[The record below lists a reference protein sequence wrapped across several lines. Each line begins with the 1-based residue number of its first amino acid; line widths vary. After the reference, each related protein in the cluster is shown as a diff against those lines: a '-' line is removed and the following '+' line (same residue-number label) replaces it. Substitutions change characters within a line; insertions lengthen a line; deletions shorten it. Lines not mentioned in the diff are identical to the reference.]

1 MSLLA
6 LQRFPGCWTRRETYK
21 TARAFASAVIIFAIA
36 GPVLAVSATQGEQR
50 HALVVGNAAY
60 KSVPALDN
68 PVNDSREIC
77 NSLKKLGFQ
86 ATCASDVKTK
96 GQFKDLVMK
105 FTQSVKKGDV
115 ILFFYAGHGVEMD
128 GENYLVPTTAEF
140 RSRGSFEDEA
150 VRVNFILSELEATG
164 SRLSVVILDACRDN
178 PFGAKAR
185 SAVGR
190 GLAIPDKAPAGSIII
205 FPTSP
210 GKVALDA
217 GNDTRN
223 GLFTKHLLMH
233 ISTNGLE
240 VENMFKR
247 VIEGVKSESEQM
259 GHAQIPWMN
268 LSFTGE
274 FCFAGCIDRAADAR
288 EKEQLTLRAKELELQ
303 LSQQQKVAEEF
314 RERMK
319 GMEVRLAS
327 QQKSVARD
335 SPEFVRLETERSELA
350 KKVAMLENQDQ
361 GLKKAQ
367 TSLHVFQQSRSE
379 IETLEQELR
388 ARQKRLQEID
398 RTLGATRSTSGSPAV
413 ETAALR
419 KERDDLRKIIQ
430 KLQGDK
436 KRLESAEKEL
446 TDVARIAKESEQYQQ
461 ELATYRDRLAVLEKD
476 SLAKEQQLNTERA
489 RRVETEERLKDAG
502 RDTVRKA
509 AVVAPS
515 F

>member
-1 MSLLA
+1 MSLWAPQSLPGHRNRGRIFSIANVFASAAALLA
-6 LQRFPGCWTRRETYK
+6 L
-21 TARAFASAVIIFAIA
+21 A
-36 GPVLAVSATQGEQR
+36 GHVPEVSAAPGEQR

-60 KSVPALDN
+60 KAVTPLDN
-68 PVNDSREIC
+68 PINDSREIC
-77 NSLKKLGFQ
+77 ASLKKLGFQ

-96 GQFKDLVMK
+96 GQFKDLIAK

-140 RSRGSFEDEA
+140 KTKGGFEDDA
-150 VRVNFILSELEATG
+150 IKVNFILGELEATG

-178 PFGAKAR
+178 PFGTKAR

-190 GLAIPDKAPAGSIII
+190 GLAVPDKAPAGSIII

-210 GKVALDA
+210 GKVALDG
-217 GNDTRN
+217 GNDARN
-223 GLFTKHLLMH
+223 GMFTKHLLRH

-274 FCFAGCIDRAADAR
+274 FCFAGCVDRAADAR
-288 EKEQLTLRAKELELQ
+288 EKEQLALRAKELELQ
-303 LSQQQKVAEEF
+303 LSQQQKVSEEF

-327 QQKSVARD
+327 QQQTVARD
-335 SPEFVRLETERSELA
+335 TPEFMRLEAERSELA
-350 KKVAMLENQDQ
+350 KKVALLESQDK

-379 IETLEQELR
+379 IQKLEQELA
-388 ARQKRLQEID
+388 ARQKRLQELEGM
-398 RTLGATRSTSGSPAV
+398 LGATRTVNGSPAV

-430 KLQGDK
+430 KLLADK
-436 KRLESAEKEL
+436 KKLEGADKEL
-446 TDVARIAKESEQYQQ
+446 SDVARIAKESEQYQQ
-461 ELATYRDRLAVLEKD
+461 ELGAYRDRLAALEKD
-476 SLAKEQQLNTERA
+476 SLAKDKQIESER
-489 RRVETEERLKDAG
+489 RRREETEARLKDAG
-502 RDTVRKA
+502 TDTVKRA
-509 AVVAPS
+509 AGVTPS

>member
-6 LQRFPGCWTRRETYK
+6 PQIIPGRWTRSAVYK
-21 TARAFASAVIIFAIA
+21 TARVFASAVVIFAIA
-36 GPVLAVSATQGEQR
+36 GPALAVAANQAEQR

-60 KSVPALDN
+60 KAVTPLDN
-68 PVNDSREIC
+68 PTNDSREIC

-140 RSRGSFEDEA
+140 RSRGAFEDEA
-150 VRVNFILSELEATG
+150 LRVNFILSELEATG

-178 PFGAKAR
+178 PFGSKAR

-210 GKVALDA
+210 GKVALDG
-217 GNDTRN
+217 GNDSRN
-223 GLFTKHLLMH
+223 GLFTKHLLAH
-233 ISTNGLE
+233 ISTKGME

-247 VIEGVKSESEQM
+247 VIEGVKSESEKL

-274 FCFAGCIDRAADAR
+274 FCFAGCVDRAADAR

-303 LSQQQKVAEEF
+303 LTQQQKVAEEF

-327 QQKSVARD
+327 QQKTVSRD
-335 SPEFVRLETERSELA
+335 TPEFVRLEAERSELA
-350 KKVAMLENQDQ
+350 KKVALLESQDQ

-367 TSLHVFQQSRSE
+367 QSLLVFQQSRSD
-379 IETLEQELR
+379 IQKLEQELET
-388 ARQKRLQEID
+388 RQKRLEEID
-398 RTLGATRSTSGSPAV
+398 HLLGATRSAKGSPTV
-413 ETAALR
+413 EIAALR
-419 KERDDLRKIIQ
+419 KERDDLRKIVQ
-430 KLQGDK
+430 KLQGER
-436 KRLESAEKEL
+436 KRLESTQKEL
-446 TDVARIAKESEQYQQ
+446 SDVARIAKESEQYQQ
-461 ELATYRDRLAVLEKD
+461 ELVSYRDRLAALEKD
-476 SLAKEQQLNTERA
+476 SMAKDQQLNTERA

-502 RDTVRKA
+502 RDTVKKA

>member
-1 MSLLA
+1 M
-6 LQRFPGCWTRRETYK
+6 YK
-21 TARAFASAVIIFAIA
+21 TASAFASAVVIFAIA
-36 GPVLAVSATQGEQR
+36 GPALAVSANQAEQR

-60 KSVPALDN
+60 KAVTPLDN

-115 ILFFYAGHGVEMD
+115 ILFFFAGHGVEMD
-128 GENYLVPTTAEF
+128 GENYLVPTLADF
-140 RSRGSFEDEA
+140 RSRGAFEDEA
-150 VRVNFILSELEATG
+150 LRVNFILSELEATG

-190 GLAIPDKAPAGSIII
+190 GLAIPDRAPAGSIII

-210 GKVALDA
+210 GKVALDG
-217 GNDTRN
+217 GNDSRN
-223 GLFTKHLLMH
+223 GLFTKHLLAH
-233 ISTNGLE
+233 ISTNGME

-247 VIEGVKSESEQM
+247 VIEGVKSESEKL
-259 GHAQIPWMN
+259 GLAQIPWMN

-288 EKEQLTLRAKELELQ
+288 EKKQLTLRAKELELQ

-327 QQKSVARD
+327 QQQSVARD
-335 SPEFVRLETERSELA
+335 SPEFVRLQTERSELA
-350 KKVAMLENQDQ
+350 KKVAILENQDQ

-367 TSLHVFQQSRSE
+367 TSLHVFQQSREE
-379 IETLEQELR
+379 IQKLELELK
-388 ARQKRLQEID
+388 ARQKRLLEID
-398 RTLGATRSTSGSPAV
+398 GMLGSTRSTNASPAV
-413 ETAALR
+413 EVTALR
-419 KERDDLRKIIQ
+419 KERDDLRKLIQ

-446 TDVARIAKESEQYQQ
+446 SDVARIAKESEQYQQ
-461 ELATYRDRLAVLEKD
+461 ELVTYRDRLATLEKD
-476 SLAKEQQLNTERA
+476 SIAKDQQLNLERA
-489 RRVETEERLKDAG
+489 RRAETEERLKDAG